1 MSNLGLH
8 QTQRTEVSLTPQQ
21 IQLQKLIQM
30 NNIELEQKIQQEV
43 IENPI
48 LEFAEDNNDLDD
60 EYNDD
65 LNNID
70 IEKDDAE
77 DYEDAYVND
86 DVSFEDYLHDAEV
99 DEVSTPYYDKDA
111 VDPTANQFA
120 GFAYKASLSEQLLD
134 QLRWHDLPEIE
145 EKFAKMIIGYLDDNG
160 YLSASLDTLI
170 KEFFIIENLKIDKN
184 TAEKVLK
191 LIQTFEPNGIAA
203 RDLKEC
209 LLIQLNNLNL
219 TSENWS
225 LCVDVV
231 DKYFDLFMNQKYQQL
246 RSKLRITNEKLA
258 EIVEI
263 LLKLNPKPGEGVYN
277 EENNRIIP
285 DFIIEKIGDSYEII
299 LNDRAASSVTI
310 NKDYIKL
317 FEQNKRKRN
326 LNKSEKQAHNYI
338 KDKYESAKLLLEAIR
353 QRRKTLLSIMRSI
366 FTRQFDFFEKGPKY
380 LKPLLYKDLSEEL
393 NLDIATISRAVRGKY
408 VEYKGEI
415 YELKYFFSEGLP
427 TDDGDVL
434 AVKHIKE
441 LIKEIIDQEP
451 ADKPISDDKIAEILQ
466 EKGIQIARRT
476 VTKYREAMGIP
487 VARLRKKIIG

>member
-1 MSNLGLH
+1 MSSLGLQ
-8 QTQRTEVSLTPQQ
+8 QTQRTELSLTPQQ

-48 LEFAEDNNDLDD
+48 LEFANEGSDNFEEMDEFSEEPDTLDTLDMEESSYLDD
-60 EYNDD
+60 
-65 LNNID
+65 
-70 IEKDDAE
+70 
-77 DYEDAYVND
+77 DY
-86 DVSFEDYLHDAEV
+86 SFEDYLHDAEV
-99 DEVSTPYYDKDA
+99 DEVATSFYDKDA
-111 VDPTANQFA
+111 ADPTANQFA
-120 GFAYKASLSEQLLD
+120 GFAYKSSLTEQLLE

-145 EKFAKMIIGYLDDNG
+145 EKFAKMIIGYLDSNG
-160 YLSASLDTLI
+160 YLTTPLETLI
-170 KEFFIIENLKIDKN
+170 KEFAIIENIKIDKN

-191 LIQTFEPNGIAA
+191 LIQTFEPPGIAA

-209 LLIQLNNLNL
+209 LLIQLNYINI
-219 TSENWS
+219 TKENWS
-225 LCVDVV
+225 ICVDIIE
-231 DKYFDLFMNQKYQQL
+231 KHFDLFLNQKYQQL
-246 RSKLRITNEKLA
+246 RSKLRISQDKLV
-258 EIVEI
+258 EVIEI
-263 LLKLNPKPGEGVYN
+263 LLKLNPKPGEGFDN

-299 LNDRAASSVTI
+299 LNDRAASSLTI
-310 NKDYIKL
+310 NKEYVKI

-326 LNKSEKQAHNYI
+326 LSKSDKQAHNYI
-338 KDKYESAKLLLEAIR
+338 KDKYESAKLLIEAIK
-353 QRRKTLLSIMRSI
+353 QRRKTLLSIMRSL
-366 FTRQFDFFEKGPKY
+366 FVRQFDFFEKGPKF
-380 LKPLLYKDLSEEL
+380 LKPLLYKDLAEEL
-393 NLDIATISRAVRGKY
+393 NFDIATISRAVRGKY

-451 ADKPISDDKIAEILQ
+451 ADKPISDDKIAELLQ

-487 VARLRKKIIG
+487 VARLRKRIMG